1 METALSLVGKVGY
14 FWGGKSL
21 VIGWDSRWGTLREVT
36 AAGSSTTGTYRPYG
50 LDCSGMMDWIFYNI
64 TGGEYILGRG
74 GGATAQ
80 RSYCTPVSQADAQ
93 PGDLA
98 FYPDD
103 SHVGIVVGRRED
115 GKLLICHCS
124 SGQNN
129 VVVTEFAASGFTA
142 LGRPDIFQ

>member
-1 METALSLVGKVGY
+1 M
-14 FWGGKSL
+14 
-21 VIGWDSRWGTLREVT
+21 REVT
-36 AAGSSTTGTYRPYG
+36 AAGSSTTDTYRSYS

-80 RSYCTPVSQADAQ
+80 HSYCMPVFQAEAQ
-93 PGDLA
+93 PGDPA
-98 FYPDD
+98 FYPYD

-124 SGQNN
+124 SRQNN
-129 VVVTEFAASGFTA
+129 VVVTEFAASGFTS
-142 LGRPDIFQ
+142 LGRLDIFQ

>member
-1 METALSLVGKVGY
+1 MFK
-14 FWGGKSL
+14 
-21 VIGWDSRWGTLREVT
+21 
-36 AAGSSTTGTYRPYG
+36 YR
-50 LDCSGMMDWIFYNI
+50 
-64 TGGEYILGRG
+64 
-74 GGATAQ
+74 GATTQ
-80 RSYCTPVSQADAQ
+80 YVYYTLIFQAEAQ

-129 VVVTEFAASGFTA
+129 VVVTEFAASGFTD
-142 LGRPDIFQ
+142 LGRPDIF

>member
-1 METALSLVGKVGY
+1 
-14 FWGGKSL
+14 
-21 VIGWDSRWGTLREVT
+21 
-36 AAGSSTTGTYRPYG
+36 
-50 LDCSGMMDWIFYNI
+50 MMDWIFYNI

-115 GKLLICHCS
+115 GNLLICHCS
-124 SGQNN
+124 IGQNN
-129 VVVTEFAASGFTA
+129 VVGSGRISFAKRQRDMVCRC
-142 LGRPDIFQ
+142 LVE